1 VLILSDT
8 VSKKP
13 TIWSRNFICVLI
25 ANSMLVLSHNSVNTL
40 VSTYATHL
48 GAGPKIMGLLTGM
61 FFGVALA
68 MRPVAGPITTRID
81 KRKLMIFVYTLG
93 CLVNVGYA
101 LFHNIT
107 AFVIFRFFNGVQYAL
122 VGSLCITI
130 AGDSLPAEKMASGLG
145 VFGIGSAAT
154 TAIAP
159 SIGLW
164 LKDLGTV
171 MRDVDLGFTFV
182 FLFAAV
188 SLGLAVIPSF
198 LLNPDKKTKEDLADA
213 GKWYTNIASK
223 YAIAP
228 AIVMMLLIM
237 AYSLYNSYMV
247 PFGEELGISGI
258 GAYFTVLALG
268 LLCSRPL
275 SGTLTDRYGLR
286 KILIPAMIVFAVSFF
301 AVSSAKTLPGI
312 LFGAIIVAV
321 GYGAA
326 NPAMQSMCM
335 QCETP
340 VRRAVASNTL
350 YIGMDLGLFLGPL
363 MGGFIKDFA
372 DYKDVIFVGFVPAVL
387 ALVLFLICW
396 PAYTRRIK
404 ELENR

>member
-1 VLILSDT
+1 MTSAA
-8 VSKKP
+8 SKKP
-13 TIWSRNFICVLI
+13 TIWSRNFICVLL
-25 ANSMLVLSHNSVNTL
+25 ANSLLVLSHNSVNTL

-81 KRKLMIFVYTLG
+81 KRKLMIFVYSLG
-93 CLVNVGYA
+93 CLVNIGYA

-107 AFVIFRFFNGVQYAL
+107 AFVIFRFFNGIQYAL

-154 TAIAP
+154 TAVAP

-164 LKDLGTV
+164 LKEFGTSI
-171 MRDVDLGFTFV
+171 RDVDLGFTYV
-182 FLFAAV
+182 FLFGAI
-188 SLGLAVIPSF
+188 SLGIAVIPSI
-198 LLNPDKKTKEDLADA
+198 LLTPDKKSKEDLRDA

-228 AIVMMLLIM
+228 SIVMMLLVM

-247 PFGEELGISGI
+247 PFGAELGIDGI
-258 GAYFTVLALG
+258 GVFFTVLACV

-275 SGTLTDRYGLR
+275 SGWLTDHFGLR
-286 KILIPAMIVFAVSFF
+286 KVLIPAMIIFAVSFV
-301 AVSSAKTLPGI
+301 AVSGAKTLPSI
-312 LFGAIIVAV
+312 LVGAFIVAV

-350 YIGMDLGLFLGPL
+350 YIGMDLGFFLGPL

-372 DYKDVIFVGFVPAVL
+372 DYSDVIFVGCIPAVL
-387 ALVLFLICW
+387 ALVLFLLCW
-396 PAYTRRIK
+396 PAYTKRIK
-404 ELENR
+404 AISDK

>member
-1 VLILSDT
+1 MSST

-13 TIWSRNFICVLI
+13 TIWSRNFICVLL
-25 ANSMLVLSHNSVNTL
+25 ANSLLVLSHNSVNTL

-48 GAGPKIMGLLTGM
+48 GAGPRIMGLLTGM

-81 KRKLMIFVYTLG
+81 TRKLMIFVYSLG
-93 CLVNVGYA
+93 CLVNIEYA
-101 LFHNIT
+101 LFHSIT
-107 AFVIFRFFNGVQYAL
+107 AFVIFRFFNGIQYAL

-145 VFGIGSAAT
+145 VFGVGSAAT
-154 TAIAP
+154 TAVAP

-164 LKDLGTV
+164 LKDLGAV

-182 FLFAAV
+182 FLFAAI

-198 LLNPDKKTKEDLADA
+198 LLDPDKKSKEDLAGA

-228 AIVMMLLIM
+228 SIVMMLLIM

-247 PFGEELGISGI
+247 PFGEELGVAGI

-275 SGTLTDRYGLR
+275 SGTLTDRFGLR
-286 KILIPAMIVFAVSFF
+286 KILIPAMIIFAASFF
-301 AVSSAKTLPGI
+301 VVSSAKTLPGI
-312 LFGAIIVAV
+312 LVGAIVVAI

-363 MGGFIKDFA
+363 LGGFVKDFA
-372 DYKDVIFVGFVPAVL
+372 DYKDVIFIGCIPAVL
-387 ALVLFLICW
+387 ALVVFLICW
-396 PAYTRRIK
+396 PAYEKRIK
-404 ELENR
+404 EITDK